1 MIQSYYI
8 CVYKLKIACI
18 VANIDRDVS
27 CLLKI
32 CKYSLGFF
40 FYFFIF
46 YILDC
51 VVLFFPFL
59 LDIGSPKKKNQ
70 QQQLNLSKNTIY
82 QINCFSHK
90 KIYKKKKSIVSHI
103 NLRNN

>member
-40 FYFFIF
+40 LKFYYYYFF

-59 LDIGSPKKKNQ
+59 LDIGFPKKK
-70 QQQLNLSKNTIY
+70 T
-82 QINCFSHK
+82 
-90 KIYKKKKSIVSHI
+90 
-103 NLRNN
+103 NNNN